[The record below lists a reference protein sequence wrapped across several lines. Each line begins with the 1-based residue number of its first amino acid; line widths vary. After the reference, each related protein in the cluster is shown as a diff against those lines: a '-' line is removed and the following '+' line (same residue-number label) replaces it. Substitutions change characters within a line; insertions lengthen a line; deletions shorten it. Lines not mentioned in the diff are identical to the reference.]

1 MAFGFGSV
9 KPDDD
14 KAISRTI
21 SARYHKDGS
30 ESLVDRGWDSELG
43 EKNFNDP
50 DNMARRP
57 RRLTPRECAR
67 LMGFEQPGKVTFS
80 NPRIRYSSL
89 PPVRKFRHRAGL

>member
-1 MAFGFGSV
+1 MALALASV

-43 EKNFNDP
+43 EKTLMTLITWP
-50 DNMARRP
+50 DV
-57 RRLTPRECAR
+57 L
-67 LMGFEQPGKVTFS
+67 GV
-80 NPRIRYSSL
+80 
-89 PPVRKFRHRAGL
+89 

>member
-1 MAFGFGSV
+1 MALALASV

-43 EKNFNDP
+43 EKK
-50 DNMARRP
+50 
-57 RRLTPRECAR
+57 L
-67 LMGFEQPGKVTFS
+67 
-80 NPRIRYSSL
+80 
-89 PPVRKFRHRAGL
+89 